1 VASFLNAFLGFVI
14 AQSTVY
20 FHLYKLIKRS
30 MRYLL
35 RRFGTWFAIAIITL
49 TVLVACNN
57 GKINNSVIK
66 LGISDRTNE
75 RIVLGTTSKI
85 RTLDPADANEFFISN
100 VFYNT
105 LERLYTFKE
114 GSDQIVPQ
122 LATEM
127 PKVSADGLTYTV
139 PVRQGVKFH
148 DRTNFNAYAMKFSL
162 DRFISAKGAPAYIL
176 SDVIKEIVATSDTEL
191 VFKLKQPLQ
200 FFPKFLAYTG
210 AAAISPQVYRI
221 LKDEEKGTLQFLPDK
236 LIGTGPYQ
244 VTQFVEGSYLR
255 LDAFP
260 DYWGKKPAN
269 KGVDIQFFSSNA
281 NLLNAFKTNAV
292 DVAFQTLTPTQ
303 IKSVEANAKDNNWT
317 IASGQGATI
326 LYMVLNTQQP
336 PLDDVRVRQA
346 LAALIDRPLLESR
359 IFFNQRAPLYSLIP
373 STFSESQPVFKQRYG
388 ENNPQMARQLLQ
400 QAGYSDEKPA
410 QITIWYSPKY
420 GGNGDLIASTLRAS
434 IQKNIGK
441 ILQIKTARVEN
452 TVGYVFLDKG
462 VYPAYLLDWVPDI
475 LDADNYI
482 KPFLECDKGEGS
494 RCDEGSSQ
502 FQGSFYNNPEVN
514 ELIAQQR
521 KEEDGTKRSQQLL
534 RIQEI
539 LAEDVPF
546 IPLWQNKEYAF
557 AQKGVS
563 GVKIEPNQQ
572 LPYWNIVKN

>member
-1 VASFLNAFLGFVI
+1 
-14 AQSTVY
+14 
-20 FHLYKLIKRS
+20 
-30 MRYLL
+30 MRYLP
-35 RRFGTWFAIAIITL
+35 RRLGIWLAIAIITL
-49 TVLVACNN
+49 TALVACN
-57 GKINNSVIK
+57 GDKVSNNANK

-114 GSDQIVPQ
+114 GSDEIIPQ

-127 PKVSADGLTYTV
+127 PKVSDDGLTYTV
-139 PVRQGVKFH
+139 PVRQGIKFH
-148 DRTNFNAYAMKFSL
+148 DRTNFDAYAMKFSL

-176 SDVIKEIVATSDTEL
+176 SDVIAEIIAPSETEL
-191 VFKLKQPLQ
+191 VFKLKKPLQ

-210 AAAISPQVYRI
+210 AAAISPQVYKGI
-221 LKDEEKGTLQFLPDK
+221 KDKEKDTFQFLPDK
-236 LIGTGPYQ
+236 LVGTGPYQ

-269 KGVDIQFFSSNA
+269 KGIDIQFFSSNS

-303 IKSVEANAKDNNWT
+303 VKNVEANAQDNGWA
-317 IASGQGATI
+317 ISSGQGATI

-346 LAALIDRPLLESR
+346 LAALVDRSLLESR
-359 IFFNQRAPLYSLIP
+359 IFFNQRTPLYSLIP
-373 STFSESQPVFKQRYG
+373 STFSDSQPVFKQRYG
-388 ENNPQMARQLLQ
+388 ENNPQMARKLLLE
-400 QAGYSDEKPA
+400 AGYSDEQPA

-441 ILQIKTARVEN
+441 ILKIKTERVEN
-452 TVGYVFLDKG
+452 TVGYVFLDQG

-482 KPFLECDKGEGS
+482 KPFLECEKAEGN
-494 RCDEGSSQ
+494 RCIDGSTQ

-514 ELIAQQR
+514 QLIAQERQ
-521 KEEDGTKRSQQLL
+521 ELDEDKRSQQLL

>member
-1 VASFLNAFLGFVI
+1 
-14 AQSTVY
+14 
-20 FHLYKLIKRS
+20 

-35 RRFGTWFAIAIITL
+35 RRVGTWFAIAIITL
-49 TVLVACNN
+49 AALVACSSSQVTNN
-57 GKINNSVIK
+57 FNR

-75 RIVLGTTSKI
+75 RIVLGTSSKI
-85 RTLDPADANEFFISN
+85 RTLDPADASEFFISN

-114 GSDQIVPQ
+114 GSDEIVPQ

-162 DRFISAKGAPAYIL
+162 DRFISAKGTPAYIL
-176 SDVIKEIVATSDTEL
+176 SDVIAEIIATSETEL
-191 VFKLKQPLQ
+191 VFKLKNPLQ

-210 AAAISPQVYRI
+210 AAAISPQVYKGI
-221 LKDEEKGTLQFLPDK
+221 KDKEKDTFQFLPDK
-236 LIGTGPYQ
+236 LVGTGPYQ

-260 DYWGKKPAN
+260 DYWGKKPVN
-269 KGVDIQFFSSNA
+269 KGIDIQFFTSNS

-303 IKSVEANAKDNNWT
+303 VKNVEANAKENGWT

-326 LYMVLNTQQP
+326 LYIVLNTQQP

-346 LAALIDRPLLESR
+346 LAALVDRSLLESR
-359 IFFNQRAPLYSLIP
+359 IFFNQRTPLYSLIP
-373 STFSESQPVFKQRYG
+373 SIFRDSQPVFKQRYG
-388 ENNPQMARQLLQ
+388 ENNPQMARQLLLE
-400 QAGYSDEKPA
+400 AGYSDEKPA
-410 QITIWYSPKY
+410 QVTIWYPPKY
-420 GGNGDLIASTLRAS
+420 GGNGDLVASTLRAS

-441 ILQIKTARVEN
+441 ILEVKIERVEN
-452 TVGYVFLDKG
+452 TVGYVFIDKG
-462 VYPAYLLDWVPDI
+462 VYPAYLLDWIPDI

-482 KPFLECDKGEGS
+482 KPFLECTKAEENRCVEGS
-494 RCDEGSSQ
+494 TQ

-514 ELIAQQR
+514 QLIAQQR
-521 KEEDGTKRSQQLL
+521 QELDSNKRSQQLL

-539 LAEDVPF
+539 LAQDVPF

-572 LPYWNIVKN
+572 LPYWNIAKQGLLKT